1 VGNTRADT
9 SLACR
14 TITRSRPEPRVSLA
28 VRVSENTKM
37 TSTFLHEDKNVPPD
51 EAVERDAPPCA
62 SCGQQMWLVR
72 VDTKLSD
79 GGSRT
84 KREYECSHCG
94 ARQAVQTASECISP
108 LASGETSVLVPGR
121 ARKRG
126 RRTAM
131 KARL

>member
-1 VGNTRADT
+1 
-9 SLACR
+9 
-14 TITRSRPEPRVSLA
+14 VSLA
-28 VRVSENTKM
+28 VRVSEKTKM

-79 GGSRT
+79 GGTRT

-94 ARQAVQTASECISP
+94 ARQALQTASECISP
-108 LASGETSVLVPGR
+108 LSA
-121 ARKRG
+121 
-126 RRTAM
+126 
-131 KARL
+131 

>member
-1 VGNTRADT
+1 M
-9 SLACR
+9 
-14 TITRSRPEPRVSLA
+14 SLA

-37 TSTFLHEDKNVPPD
+37 TSTFLHEDKNIPPD

-79 GGSRT
+79 GGTRT
-84 KREYECSHCG
+84 KREYECRRCG
-94 ARQAVQTASECISP
+94 ARQALQTASEYISP

-121 ARKRG
+121 ARRCG
-126 RRTAM
+126 RRRAM
-131 KARL
+131 KVT

>member
-1 VGNTRADT
+1 MGNTRADT

-14 TITRSRPEPRVSLA
+14 TITKSREPRVSLA
-28 VRVSENTKM
+28 VRVSGNTKM
-37 TSTFLHEDKNVPPD
+37 TSTFLHEDKNIPPD
-51 EAVERDAPPCA
+51 EAAERDAPPCA

-94 ARQAVQTASECISP
+94 ARQALQTASHFTAIC
-108 LASGETSVLVPGR
+108 VR
-121 ARKRG
+121 QY
-126 RRTAM
+126 RTGT
-131 KARL
+131 

>member
-1 VGNTRADT
+1 M
-9 SLACR
+9 
-14 TITRSRPEPRVSLA
+14 SLA

-51 EAVERDAPPCA
+51 EALERDAPRV
-62 SCGQQMWLVR
+62 WLVR

-94 ARQAVQTASECISP
+94 ARQALQTASEYISP

-121 ARKRG
+121 ARKRPAIDLAAISPG
-126 RRTAM
+126 LRCGSGLRWLSSTGWQVTIGPHHQRR
-131 KARL
+131 